1 MLMPQ
6 PSPGLVWAFRI
17 RADGTAEE
25 LDVDQPL
32 GDYPDGWLWLHF
44 NLVETPAC
52 DFLKSLPDLPPA
64 AIDAMV
70 QRHHH
75 LQLHTGRACIYGVI
89 ADLCRALGGVSDQ
102 FGFLQFVMTE
112 RFLITGRRRALN
124 AVEATRQ
131 ALQNGQ
137 RVASAASLF
146 ELIIEHIAQA
156 IDYLAEEIALDMD
169 QIEERI
175 LDSDTGDHRQKLGIF
190 RRKTVRMHRQLAG
203 LRMLFHRLEQLESE
217 ELKPPLRLA
226 AERLSQRFDGLA
238 HEIEAL
244 RERARVLQEEIASQ
258 LAEESNRH
266 LHALTVVTILF
277 LPPTLVAGFFGMNLL
292 GLPFSESGTGF
303 WAGVITALISSVA
316 VYAVLRWLGIRSL

>member
-1 MLMPQ
+1 MLMSH

-44 NLVETPAC
+44 NLVEAPAC
-52 DFLKSLPDLPPA
+52 AFLKSLPDLPPA

-75 LQLHTGRACIYGVI
+75 LQLHVGAACVYGVI
-89 ADLCRALGGVSDQ
+89 ADLCCTLSGVEDQ
-102 FGFLQFVMTE
+102 FGFLHFVMTE
-112 RFLITGRRRALN
+112 RYLITGRRRALN

-137 RVASAASLF
+137 RVATAASLF
-146 ELIIEHIAQA
+146 ELIIEHVAQA
-156 IDYLAEEIALDMD
+156 IDNLAGEIALEMD

-175 LDSDTGDHRQKLGIF
+175 LDSDTGDHRQKLGIL
-190 RRKTVRMHRQLAG
+190 RRKAVPMHRQLSG
-203 LRMLFHRLEQLESE
+203 LRTLFHRLERSGSGD
-217 ELKPPLRLA
+217 LKPPLRLA
-226 AERLSQRFDGLA
+226 AGRLSQRLDGLD

-244 RERARVLQEEIASQ
+244 RERARVLQEEIAHQ

-266 LHALTVVTILF
+266 LHVLTVVTILF
-277 LPPTLVAGFFGMNLL
+277 LPPTLIAGLFGMNLH
-292 GLPFSESGTGF
+292 GLPFSESDSGF
-303 WAGVITALISSVA
+303 WAGVIAALISSAA